1 MIARSTAI
9 HAARDELVDEPVAE
23 PAVEVKISCRSL
35 FDIEETAP
43 EEASF
48 IHTAMHSTVAWNFA
62 SPMSIPSMYL
72 SSRGSNESAFARST
86 VRGAD
91 AGSAD

>member
-9 HAARDELVDEPVAE
+9 HAATDELVDEPVAE

-43 EEASF
+43 EVASF
-48 IHTAMHSTVAWNFA
+48 IHTAMHSTVA
-62 SPMSIPSMYL
+62 
-72 SSRGSNESAFARST
+72 
-86 VRGAD
+86 
-91 AGSAD
+91 

>member
-9 HAARDELVDEPVAE
+9 HAARDELVDEPVVE

-48 IHTAMHSTVAWNFA
+48 IHTAMHSTVA
-62 SPMSIPSMYL
+62 
-72 SSRGSNESAFARST
+72 
-86 VRGAD
+86 
-91 AGSAD
+91 